1 MLKFIDKLT
10 YFENQLKTIKRL
22 YEDEMISQ
30 ETALEKT
37 NNFINELND
46 LLYAYDLIYPDKWI
60 KTLEDVLEDYK
71 DFASSL
77 KNVENT
83 L

>member
-1 MLKFIDKLT
+1 MLKFIETVT

-22 YEDEMISQ
+22 YEDHMISK
-30 ETALEKT
+30 EGALEKT
-37 NNFINELND
+37 DNFINELND
-46 LLYAYDLIYPDKWI
+46 LLYAYDLIYPYKWI

-77 KNVENT
+77 KTNENT